1 MPWRQDCGGGDG
13 KQLVIGHGEVG
24 AGQFAL
30 GFFEEVD
37 ILGDA
42 VRFVMVQQ
50 HLGGEIDELAGVKAA
65 AICIEVFHELL
76 GSHVGVKRALV
87 MKVAVPKL
95 VDRISN
101 ELGSGLFSGFK

>member
-1 MPWRQDCGGGDG
+1 
-13 KQLVIGHGEVG
+13 LVIGHGEVG

-30 GFFEEVD
+30 GFLEEVNV
-37 ILGDA
+37 LGDA
-42 VRFVMVQQ
+42 VRFVVVRH

-87 MKVAVPKL
+87 TKVAIPKL
-95 VDRISN
+95 VN
-101 ELGSGLFSGFK
+101 